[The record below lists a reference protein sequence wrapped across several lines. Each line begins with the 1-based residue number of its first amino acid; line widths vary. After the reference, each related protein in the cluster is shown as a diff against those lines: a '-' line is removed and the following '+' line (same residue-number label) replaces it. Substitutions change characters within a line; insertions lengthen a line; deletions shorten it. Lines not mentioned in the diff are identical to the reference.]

1 GGDSLSAVRLA
12 QALEAETGRDPGL
25 GTIFEQPVLAA
36 LAAALDVQ
44 APHDDGLGPLI
55 LLADGDGRAAPLF
68 LIHPAGGLAWGYRG
82 LARRIAP
89 QRRVWGLQHP
99 GLDPGVP
106 MPASLA
112 ELARDYAGRIVDLA
126 PQGPVHLAGWSVGGI
141 LAQEIAVILAAAGRK
156 AGVVAM
162 LDSYPSDAWRDEPE
176 PDPAAALRALLAI
189 AGYDPEAHRDL
200 DSREKVVA
208 FLRRG
213 DSALGALPTR
223 VLDGVVRTVTG
234 TNR

>member
-1 GGDSLSAVRLA
+1 PSGG
-12 QALEAETGRDPGL
+12 
-25 GTIFEQPVLAA
+25 
-36 LAAALDVQ
+36 
-44 APHDDGLGPLI
+44 
-55 LLADGDGRAAPLF
+55 
-68 LIHPAGGLAWGYRG
+68 
-82 LARRIAP
+82 
-89 QRRVWGLQHP
+89 VWGLQHP

-112 ELARDYAGRIVDLA
+112 ELARDYAGRIATLA

-213 DSALGALPTR
+213 DSALGALPAR

-234 TNR
+234 TNRLIRSHHHRRFAGTITHFRAARDHKDRDLRPGMWAPYAAGLEVIDLPFLHAQMTSEEASALIAPALAARLGRN